1 MSGFVPIKC
10 ESTLKV
16 LGLSTDIKLTA
27 KCITKK
33 MIRKSAESAIVIFRA
48 TDVLNNPA
56 IRSIVFDTNVRQYF
70 YLYNKK
76 MYKTLIYI
84 RFKKEHIRLR
94 TDIEYIKVRKNL
106 TIIVF
111 YFSFFVMIL

>member
-1 MSGFVPIKC
+1 MY
-10 ESTLKV
+10 
-16 LGLSTDIKLTA
+16 DN
-27 KCITKK
+27 
-33 MIRKSAESAIVIFRA
+33 IFIC
-48 TDVLNNPA
+48 T
-56 IRSIVFDTNVRQYF
+56 I
-70 YLYNKK
+70 KK